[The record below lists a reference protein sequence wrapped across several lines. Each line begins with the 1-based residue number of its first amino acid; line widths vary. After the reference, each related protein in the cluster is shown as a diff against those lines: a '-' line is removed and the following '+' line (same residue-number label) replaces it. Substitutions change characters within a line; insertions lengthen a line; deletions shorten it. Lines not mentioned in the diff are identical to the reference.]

1 MSKNTEVTV
10 VQEFQLPALSSE
22 MSTAMAEEMDGLQ
35 LTFDRVKIPSGG
47 GITFEIDNGTDQPD
61 AEKEIIGVI
70 VDHHPVNAY
79 WAQSFTGGSNPP
91 DCASMDG
98 KYGVGSPGGSCKT
111 CTLNQYGSA
120 FDGRG
125 KACKNMHRIFIMR
138 SGETLPLLLALPP
151 TSLRGL
157 SDYIAKRIIT
167 RLFLK
172 IRLWPWHHSLRR
184 SKRRPEEL
192 RLRWMRIILQDH
204 PWPMMRHRSKC
215 EAAGGQSAS
224 GILKGVRLC
233 SSMRSWTI
241 KKYSRLTSERQSLT
255 ATI

>member
-167 RLFLK
+167 RGLRSYGVVTRIGLK
-172 IRLWPWHHSLRR
+172 
-184 SKRRPEEL
+184 KA
-192 RLRWMRIILQDH
+192 QN
-204 PWPMMRHRSKC
+204 
-215 EAAGGQSAS
+215 AGGIAYSQATFSLVSPLPEDQVVAMAS
-224 GILKGVRLC
+224 F
-233 SSMRSWTI
+233 SEAI
-241 KKYSRLTSERQSLT
+241 KATTRRVEIEMDEDYSPGPSL
-255 ATI
+255 ADDEAPF